1 MNHILKKL
9 LNIFNTNTVN
19 IPSIKELKELN
30 VLRRKNK
37 ISKDFR
43 KYVLDLNMK
52 QNKWLSNNY
61 KKYNKI

>member
-9 LNIFNTNTVN
+9 LNFFNTNTVN

-30 VLRRKNK
+30 VLRRKNE

>member
-1 MNHILKKL
+1 MKQLLKKL
-9 LNIFNTNTVN
+9 LNIFSTNTVN

-30 VLRRKNK
+30 VLRRKNE

>member
-30 VLRRKNK
+30 VLRRKNE

>member
-1 MNHILKKL
+1 MKQLLKKL
-9 LNIFNTNTVN
+9 LNIFSTNTVN
-19 IPSIKELKELN
+19 IPSIKELKELD
-30 VLRRKNK
+30 VLRRKNE

>member
-1 MNHILKKL
+1 MEHLLRQL
-9 LNIFNTNTVN
+9 LNIFNTETVN

-30 VLRRKNK
+30 VLRRKNE

>member
-1 MNHILKKL
+1 MNHLLKKL

-30 VLRRKNK
+30 VLRRKNE

>member
-9 LNIFNTNTVN
+9 LSIFNTNTFN

-30 VLRRKNK
+30 VLRRKNE